1 MLCVCKKKRLND
13 RQVCVL
19 SGSAASVSARA
30 VAVDVF
36 VEPRCRTGRSLFV
49 SVSAPRAHSRRPR
62 HCRPPAPAPS
72 LLRRPRAGRR
82 NGALAEGSA
91 TSSTIA
97 RPSGAMQKRRLG
109 GRVSQ
114 TLSRTR
120 TRSSAGPRAVPDA
133 GTLFPCIGV
142 TLYCN
147 GKGLLGDRMYKW
159 AQKGMLRKDPIRIAD
174 FHYIDLL
181 VVRSADFQGPWT
193 YCLRARAGPEIF

>member
-1 MLCVCKKKRLND
+1 MIDKFVCSLD
-13 RQVCVL
+13 RQPPSLLAPLPSMFSSNLVVGQVVVFSSPFPLHELILVGHGTVDLQHLHHLCFEGLVL
-19 SGSAASVSARA
+19 A
-30 VAVDVF
+30 VEMVHWRKV
-36 VEPRCRTGRSLFV
+36 
-49 SVSAPRAHSRRPR
+49 
-62 HCRPPAPAPS
+62 RPPA
-72 LLRRPRAGRR
+72 RRSPDPPVQCRSVDW
-82 NGALAEGSA
+82 AEGF
-91 TSSTIA
+91 
-97 RPSGAMQKRRLG
+97 PK
-109 GRVSQ
+109 
-114 TLSRTR
+114 LSLVLEPVAVR
-120 TRSSAGPRAVPDA
+120 GPRAVPDA